1 LLDRGGGYIL
11 AKKND
16 DFFKEKKSWSEV
28 KDALLGNYLK
38 PYLQKILHT
47 RKAIVYVDCFAGKG
61 VFEDGQ
67 PGSPLIALQTMQ
79 DCLNHTTM
87 SAWRIEPF
95 FIDLNYADDLKVNLK
110 KYPGVKIISGKYED
124 EICTILENKKGC
136 NIFLYVDPYGIK
148 ALDCSLFD
156 NFATHGFNSIELL
169 INMNSFGFIRE
180 GCRVL
185 GVNFD
190 DNDIFEDLVEYDST
204 RLTADEKSQWALNKI
219 AGGDYWIHIIEAKRR
234 NVISAYDAEA
244 QFADEYCKRL
254 RKSYSYVLNMPLR
267 IKRGQV
273 PKYRMIHATNHADGA
288 LLMVDNIFG
297 RWELMKDIQTS
308 GQMQLWEE
316 NIENETVDESD
327 IQHKIIEHVSTFQTF
342 TRLNRVMAD
351 FYSVYGVICRTKS
364 VKDVYRDLEKSGEL
378 IVQRTPSTTPTG
390 RPATY
395 FADEKGKQTELRWK
409 G

>member
-1 LLDRGGGYIL
+1 M

-28 KDALLGNYLK
+28 KDSLLGNYLK

-47 RKAIVYVDCFAGKG
+47 RKSIVYVDYFAGKG
-61 VFEDGQ
+61 AFEDGQ

-87 SAWRIEPF
+87 SDWHIEPY

-110 KYPGVKIISGKYED
+110 EYPGINIVSGKYED
-124 EICTILENKKGC
+124 EICTILEEKRGC
-136 NIFLYVDPYGIK
+136 NVFLYVDPYGIK
-148 ALDCSLFD
+148 ALDCTLFD
-156 NFATHGFNSIELL
+156 CFATHGFNSIELL

-204 RLTADEKSQWALNKI
+204 HLVADENSKLALNKI
-219 AGGDYWIHIIEAKRR
+219 AGGDYWIRIIEAKRR
-234 NVISAYDAEA
+234 NTITAYDAEA

-254 RKSYSYVLNMPLR
+254 RQGYSYVLNMPLR

-297 RWELMKDIQTS
+297 RWELMKDIQTG
-308 GQMQLWEE
+308 GQIQIWEE
-316 NIENETVDESD
+316 NVENEMIDEAD
-327 IQHKIIEHVSTFQTF
+327 VRQKIIAHISTFCTAA
-342 TRLNRVMAD
+342 RLNQVMAD
-351 FYSVYGVICRTKS
+351 FYSTYGVICRTKT

-378 IVQRTPSTTPTG
+378 VVLRRPSTTPKG
-390 RPATY
+390 RLATY
-395 FADEKGKQTELRWK
+395 FADEKGKQTILRWK

>member
-1 LLDRGGGYIL
+1 M

-28 KDALLGNYLK
+28 KDSLLGNYLK

-47 RKAIVYVDCFAGKG
+47 RKSIVYVDCFAGKG
-61 VFEDGQ
+61 AFEDGQ

-87 SAWRIEPF
+87 SDWHIEPY

-110 KYPGVKIISGKYED
+110 EYPGINIVSGKYED
-124 EICTILENKKGC
+124 EICTILEEKRGC
-136 NIFLYVDPYGIK
+136 NVFLYVDPYGIK
-148 ALDCSLFD
+148 ALDCTLFD
-156 NFATHGFNSIELL
+156 CFATHGFNSIELL

-204 RLTADEKSQWALNKI
+204 HLVADENSKLALNKI
-219 AGGDYWIHIIEAKRR
+219 AGGDYWIRIIEAKRR
-234 NVISAYDAEA
+234 NTITAYDAEA

-254 RKSYSYVLNMPLR
+254 RQGYSYVLNMPLR

-297 RWELMKDIQTS
+297 RWELMKDIQTG
-308 GQMQLWEE
+308 GQIQIWEE
-316 NIENETVDESD
+316 NVEN
-327 IQHKIIEHVSTFQTF
+327 
-342 TRLNRVMAD
+342 
-351 FYSVYGVICRTKS
+351 
-364 VKDVYRDLEKSGEL
+364 
-378 IVQRTPSTTPTG
+378 
-390 RPATY
+390 
-395 FADEKGKQTELRWK
+395 
-409 G
+409 

>member
-1 LLDRGGGYIL
+1 M

-16 DFFKEKKSWSEV
+16 DFFKKKKSWSEV

-79 DCLNHTTM
+79 DCLQHTTM
-87 SAWRIEPF
+87 SAWRIEPY
-95 FIDLNYADDLKVNLK
+95 FIDLNYADDLKTNLK
-110 KYPGVKIISGKYED
+110 EYPGIKIISGKYED
-124 EICTILENKKGC
+124 EISTVLENKRGC
-136 NIFLYVDPYGIK
+136 NVFLYVDPYGIK

-156 NFATHGFNSIELL
+156 SFATHGFNSIELL

-204 RLTADEKSQWALNKI
+204 HLTADEKSKLALNKI
-219 AGGDYWIHIIEAKRR
+219 AGGDYWTQIIEDKRR
-234 NVISAYDAEA
+234 NIITAYDAEA
-244 QFADEYCKRL
+244 RFADEYCKRL
-254 RKSYSYVLNMPLR
+254 RQSYSYVLNMPLR
-267 IKRGQV
+267 IKPGQV

-297 RWELMKDIQTS
+297 RWELMKDIQSS
-308 GQMQLWEE
+308 GQIQIWEE
-316 NIENETVDESD
+316 NIENETIDETD
-327 IQHKIIEHVSTFQTF
+327 VRQKIIEHISTFYTL
-342 TRLNRVMAD
+342 TRLNQVMAD
-351 FYSVYGVICRTKS
+351 FYSTYGVICRTKT
-364 VKDVYRDLEKSGEL
+364 VKDMYRDLEKSGEL
-378 IVQRTPSTTPTG
+378 IVQRNPSTTPTG
-390 RPATY
+390 RLATY
-395 FADEKGKQTELRWK
+395 FADEKGKQTILRWK

>member
-1 LLDRGGGYIL
+1 M
-11 AKKND
+11 
-16 DFFKEKKSWSEV
+16 
-28 KDALLGNYLK
+28 
-38 PYLQKILHT
+38 
-47 RKAIVYVDCFAGKG
+47 YVDCFAGKG
-61 VFEDGQ
+61 AFEDGQ

-87 SAWRIEPF
+87 SDWHIEPY

-110 KYPGVKIISGKYED
+110 EYPGINIVSGKYED
-124 EICTILENKKGC
+124 EICTILEEKRGC
-136 NIFLYVDPYGIK
+136 NVFLYVDPYGIK
-148 ALDCSLFD
+148 ALDCTLFD
-156 NFATHGFNSIELL
+156 CFATHGFNSIELL

-204 RLTADEKSQWALNKI
+204 HLVADENSKLALNKI
-219 AGGDYWIHIIEAKRR
+219 AGGDYWIRIIEAKRR
-234 NVISAYDAEA
+234 NTITAYDAEA

-254 RKSYSYVLNMPLR
+254 RQGYSYVLNMPLR

-297 RWELMKDIQTS
+297 RWELMKDIQTG
-308 GQMQLWEE
+308 GQIQIWEE
-316 NIENETVDESD
+316 NVENEMIDEAD
-327 IQHKIIEHVSTFQTF
+327 VRQKIIAHISTFCTAA
-342 TRLNRVMAD
+342 RLNQVMAD
-351 FYSVYGVICRTKS
+351 FYSTYGVICRTKT

-378 IVQRTPSTTPTG
+378 VVLRRPSTTPKG
-390 RPATY
+390 RLATY
-395 FADEKGKQTELRWK
+395 FADEKGKQTILRWK

>member
-1 LLDRGGGYIL
+1 M

-28 KDALLGNYLK
+28 KDSLLGNYLK

-47 RKAIVYVDCFAGKG
+47 RKSIVYVDCFAGKG
-61 VFEDGQ
+61 AFEDGQ
-67 PGSPLIALQTMQ
+67 LGSPLIALQTMQ

-87 SAWRIEPF
+87 SDWHIEPY

-110 KYPGVKIISGKYED
+110 EYPGINIVSGKYED
-124 EICTILENKKGC
+124 EICTILEEKRGC
-136 NIFLYVDPYGIK
+136 NVFLYVDPYGIK
-148 ALDCSLFD
+148 ALDFTLFD
-156 NFATHGFNSIELL
+156 CFATHGFNSIELL

-204 RLTADEKSQWALNKI
+204 HLVADENSKLALNKI
-219 AGGDYWIHIIEAKRR
+219 AGGDYWIRIIEAKRR
-234 NVISAYDAEA
+234 NTITAYDAEA

-254 RKSYSYVLNMPLR
+254 RQGYSYVLNMPLR

-297 RWELMKDIQTS
+297 RWELMKDIQTG
-308 GQMQLWEE
+308 GQIQIWEE
-316 NIENETVDESD
+316 NVENEMIDEAD
-327 IQHKIIEHVSTFQTF
+327 VRQKIIAHISTFCTAA
-342 TRLNRVMAD
+342 RLNQVMAD
-351 FYSVYGVICRTKS
+351 FYSTYGVICRTKT

-378 IVQRTPSTTPTG
+378 VVLRRPSTTPKG
-390 RPATY
+390 RLATY
-395 FADEKGKQTELRWK
+395 FADEKGKQTILRWK

>member
-1 LLDRGGGYIL
+1 M

-28 KDALLGNYLK
+28 KDSLLGNYLK

-47 RKAIVYVDCFAGKG
+47 RKSIVYVDCFAGKG
-61 VFEDGQ
+61 AFEDGQ

-87 SAWRIEPF
+87 SDWHIEPY

-110 KYPGVKIISGKYED
+110 EYPGINISGKYED
-124 EICTILENKKGC
+124 EICTILEEKRGC
-136 NIFLYVDPYGIK
+136 NVFLYVDPYGIK
-148 ALDCSLFD
+148 ALDCTLFD
-156 NFATHGFNSIELL
+156 CFATHGFNSIELL

-204 RLTADEKSQWALNKI
+204 HLVADENSKLALNKI
-219 AGGDYWIHIIEAKRR
+219 AGGDYWIRIIEAKRR
-234 NVISAYDAEA
+234 NTITAYDAEA

-254 RKSYSYVLNMPLR
+254 RQGYSYVLNMPLR

-297 RWELMKDIQTS
+297 RWELMKDIQTG
-308 GQMQLWEE
+308 GQIQIWEE
-316 NIENETVDESD
+316 NVENEMIDEAD
-327 IQHKIIEHVSTFQTF
+327 VRQKIIAHISTFCTAA
-342 TRLNRVMAD
+342 RLNQVMAD
-351 FYSVYGVICRTKS
+351 FYSTYGGICRTKT

-378 IVQRTPSTTPTG
+378 VVLRRPSTTPKG
-390 RPATY
+390 RLATY
-395 FADEKGKQTELRWK
+395 FADEKGKQTILRWK